1 MLKLNTDKS
10 LKVIKKIITLFTAA
24 MLLTAIVF
32 LFIGK
37 NPDRKGRLIFTIG
50 QLLLMM
56 VIIILPEQLKER
68 IGLKIPL
75 LLETTLTVF
84 AFCGFVLGDVFD
96 FYGKISVWDSILHAF
111 SGIVLSY
118 VGIVLLEFFVK
129 KDNVNISM
137 GNIWICISVVL
148 FSLSLGALW
157 EIGEYLVDDVFKTN
171 NQQYM
176 KTTRGTLYK
185 TTDEPLVGHEALAD
199 TMKDLMLDLAGATAV
214 ATISFCKEDYKR
226 KKNKR
231 TIED

>member
-75 LLETTLTVF
+75 
-84 AFCGFVLGDVFD
+84 
-96 FYGKISVWDSILHAF
+96 Y
-111 SGIVLSY
+111 
-118 VGIVLLEFFVK
+118 
-129 KDNVNISM
+129 
-137 GNIWICISVVL
+137 
-148 FSLSLGALW
+148 
-157 EIGEYLVDDVFKTN
+157 
-171 NQQYM
+171 
-176 KTTRGTLYK
+176 
-185 TTDEPLVGHEALAD
+185 
-199 TMKDLMLDLAGATAV
+199 
-214 ATISFCKEDYKR
+214 
-226 KKNKR
+226 
-231 TIED
+231 